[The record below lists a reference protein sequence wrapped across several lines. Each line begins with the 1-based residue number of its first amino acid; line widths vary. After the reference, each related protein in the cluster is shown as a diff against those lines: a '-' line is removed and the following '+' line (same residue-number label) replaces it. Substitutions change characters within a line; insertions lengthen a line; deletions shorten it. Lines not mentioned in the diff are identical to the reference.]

1 MHYSTKQANTA
12 GMELYLG
19 DSPILSRHA
28 EVFVQNS
35 GVYGPSSSG
44 DHFVET
50 ELSHRRDTQ
59 TFVQVLV
66 TELCPI
72 LRTNEAVKLL
82 MTSLPEINASF
93 PRFKFWCVCSLTNQ
107 SQKHIFNLQEGSP
120 NKLKNSM
127 LISLQN
133 LGDSYI
139 LSNRTRQKSEI
150 LAHHCLSHKIGPG
163 GEK

>member
-1 MHYSTKQANTA
+1 MHYSTKQANTRIA

-19 DSPILSRHA
+19 DGPILSRHA
-28 EVFVQNS
+28 EVIVQNS
-35 GVYGPSSSG
+35 GVYGPSGSG

-50 ELSHRRDTQ
+50 ELPHWRDRQ

-66 TELCPI
+66 TEWRHI

-93 PRFKFWCVCSLTNQ
+93 PRFKFWRVRSLTNH

-120 NKLKNSM
+120 NKVKNST

-139 LSNRTRQKSEI
+139 LSNRTRQ
-150 LAHHCLSHKIGPG
+150 
-163 GEK
+163 